1 MWSQCVSQGFVYRGK
16 FGTVYRCRELR
27 TGLELAAKRIAI
39 KRDADR
45 QNVEQEVAIM
55 QKMRHPRIAQIYDAF
70 ATKKNDIILIMEVYD
85 DFLAYLCSTTITGAI
100 SA

>member
-1 MWSQCVSQGFVYRGK
+1 M
-16 FGTVYRCRELR
+16 YRCREKS

-45 QNVEQEVAIM
+45 HNVEQEVAIM

-70 ATKKNDIILIMEVYD
+70 ATKKNDIILIMEVYVILRD
-85 DFLAYLCSTTITGAI
+85 PPTLIIALAHPVSEWKAVNFSTESQTKTIF
-100 SA
+100 